1 MQNKQHISS
10 SAPWEKKVG
19 YSRAIRI
26 GNTIEVSGTTS
37 TKNGEVVG
45 VDNMYLQA
53 ITCLQIITEAIEKA
67 GGKLSDIVRTRM
79 YITDI
84 SRWEEAGKA
93 HGEFFAEIRPATT
106 LVEVSNLI
114 DPEMLIEIEATAI
127 VQ

>member
-1 MQNKQHISS
+1 
-10 SAPWEKKVG
+10 
-19 YSRAIRI
+19 
-26 GNTIEVSGTTS
+26 
-37 TKNGEVVG
+37 
-45 VDNMYLQA
+45 MYLQA
-53 ITCLQIITEAIEKA
+53 ITCLQIIAEAIEKA

-84 SRWEEAGKA
+84 SRWKEAGKA

-127 VQ
+127 IQ

>member
-1 MQNKQHISS
+1 MQYKQHISS
-10 SAPWEKKVG
+10 GAPWEKKVG
-19 YSRAIRI
+19 YCRAIRV

-37 TKNGEVVG
+37 TKNGEVIG

-84 SRWEEAGKA
+84 SKWEEAGKA
-93 HGEFFAEIRPATT
+93 HGEFFADIRPATT